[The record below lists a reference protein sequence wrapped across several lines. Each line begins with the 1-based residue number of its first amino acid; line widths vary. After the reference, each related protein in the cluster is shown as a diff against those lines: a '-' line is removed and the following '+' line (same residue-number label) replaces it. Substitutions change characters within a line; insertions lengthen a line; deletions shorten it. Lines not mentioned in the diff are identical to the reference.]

1 MASEEDSDRSES
13 RQDRGASDVEL
24 TVASSPLQL
33 EVKLS
38 HDGSDVVD
46 AQSVAVP
53 PGTNQQRLQQMVCD
67 QFGLTCS
74 LSDVRCTCFCCCLRD
89 SSLTRAQWNTFPTVV
104 CLPCGMVKVLWPSWA
119 VMHMA
124 HLHPHKTTSV
134 PYRCSWRTRQQETC
148 KPAKY
153 LSLQRQSFQKSA
165 QRSCRPS
172 V

>member
-74 LSDVRCTCFCCCLRD
+74 LSDVRCTCFSCYAFAILRSHALSGTPSRRRCACLAGW
-89 SSLTRAQWNTFPTVV
+89 SKY
-104 CLPCGMVKVLWPSWA
+104 CG
-119 VMHMA
+119 H
-124 HLHPHKTTSV
+124 
-134 PYRCSWRTRQQETC
+134 RGR
-148 KPAKY
+148 
-153 LSLQRQSFQKSA
+153 
-165 QRSCRPS
+165 
-172 V
+172 